1 MMARVPYEL
10 DDDEEEERTLSSMVI
25 VKIATTTPKEMPTG
39 ILKTSIRHILVP
51 MKTRMTAKP

>member
-1 MMARVPYEL
+1 MAQGTYGL

-25 VKIATTTPKEMPTG
+25 VKIVTTTPSEMPTG

-51 MKTRMTAKP
+51 MKTK